1 MHFVLDIADS
11 ERRLVSARTY
21 YDHSAT
27 LVRVGFQR
35 MPLEIGNNGFLDLQI
50 HGSYCE
56 MAHSMRRRFGTGWDA
71 VKQISPGRGCG
82 L

>member
-1 MHFVLDIADS
+1 
-11 ERRLVSARTY
+11 
-21 YDHSAT
+21 
-27 LVRVGFQR
+27 

-56 MAHSMRRRFGTGWDA
+56 MGRSMRRRFGTGWDA
-71 VKQISPGRGCG
+71 VKQISPGRGYE